1 MSETLIETLK
11 KDEGLLKR
19 ATQIKTYKGGREK
32 NYTIGYGYN
41 LSAHQDPKSDL
52 IEAGVDEE
60 VVDDVLT
67 GRAEIN
73 EVQATNLLNIA
84 ATRAKQDAIRIV
96 PNFDK
101 LPESVQDVVVNMSY
115 QLGPTKLRGFKKF
128 REALYLGDF
137 DKAADE
143 ILDSKMAVE
152 DSPNRSARHAKV
164 LREAA
169 KLAKQQQ
176 LNAPSQQERIDAIK
190 RDILYQRA
198 LKVRQENPDPR
209 IPKLADLF
217 LRMRR
222 PDNDDVVDTVSNTQ
236 PETLHAS
243 P

>member
-1 MSETLIETLK
+1 MSEALIETLK

-19 ATQIKTYKGGREK
+19 ATQIKTHKGGKEK

-60 VVDDVLT
+60 LVDDVLN
-67 GRAEIN
+67 GRAEID

-84 ATRAKQDAIRIV
+84 VVRAKKDAIRII

-101 LPESVQDVVVNMSY
+101 LPPSVQDVVVNMTY
-115 QLGPTKLRGFKKF
+115 QLGPTRLRGFKQF

-137 DKAADE
+137 DKAAE
-143 ILDSKMAVE
+143 EVLNSKMAVD
-152 DSPNRSARHAKV
+152 DSPDRSARHAKV

-169 KLAKQQQ
+169 KLVKQQQ
-176 LNAPSQQERIDAIK
+176 LNAPSQQERIDRIK

-198 LKVRQENPDPR
+198 LKVRQNNPDTR
-209 IPKLADLF
+209 VSKLAELF
-217 LRMRR
+217 MRMQRS
-222 PDNDDVVDTVSNTQ
+222 DNDGTVESTPNQQ
-236 PETLHAS
+236 PETSHAS

>member
-1 MSETLIETLK
+1 MSEVLIDTLK

-19 ATQIKTYKGGREK
+19 ATQIKTYRGGKEK
-32 NYTIGYGYN
+32 NYTLGYGYN
-41 LSAHQDPKSDL
+41 LSAHKDPKSDL

-60 VVDDVLT
+60 LVDDVLN
-67 GRAEIN
+67 GRAEID

-84 ATRAKQDAIRIV
+84 AVRAKRDAIRTV

-101 LPESVQDVVVNMSY
+101 LPPSVQDVVVNMSY
-115 QLGPTKLRGFKKF
+115 QLGPTKLRGFKQF

-143 ILDSKMAVE
+143 VLNSKLAVD
-152 DSPNRSARHAKV
+152 DSPNRSARHAKA

-176 LNAPSQQERIDAIK
+176 LNAPSQQERLDTIK

-198 LKVRQENPDPR
+198 MKVRQDNPDPKV
-209 IPKLADLF
+209 PKLADLF

-222 PDNDDVVDTVSNTQ
+222 SDNDDVVESTPNPQ